1 MRFLLLI
8 IICPLVLAACGGD
21 RAGDQ
26 QESASFPTQAIRIV
40 VPFSPGGGSDT
51 FARAIQ
57 ATIDENDLLPHG
69 FVIEN
74 QPGTGGTTGS
84 RKVKDSEPDG
94 YRILFLHDAIVTAK
108 YANKASYGPE
118 AFAPIAATGELGAV
132 IAVGPDSEFE
142 TLTDLMAS
150 AAEQPESISFAANL
164 GAPSHFWAR
173 LLEDAS
179 PERAAKFRF
188 VQSGGGAL
196 RFGDLK
202 GGHIAAS
209 AFSVAEYLQF
219 RSEGLRALAFLGEQ
233 RDPALAEV
241 PTAKEQGFDVVAGN
255 LQSWWAPLG
264 TPPERIA
271 VIETALQNAM
281 QVESLRERMAAQQIA
296 PTFHDSESLKTE
308 IARREAIAR
317 QVEVR
322 NLPRQPNIPKWTL
335 IAAAVLATLSIAARI
350 RSRRKGSEPAPA
362 EKSKSRRL
370 ADLPWQAFTLL
381 GMVAVII
388 ALWQLGSYGFRAMAV
403 LVVMATGFQLR
414 EKVSGLDLLILLI
427 GGCALAFGCHWL
439 FGEILQVDLTP

>member
-1 MRFLLLI
+1 VRS
-8 IICPLVLAACGGD
+8 LALTLCLFSVVACDERSSD
-21 RAGDQ
+21 RDGPA
-26 QESASFPTQAIRIV
+26 EFPTEAIRVV

-57 ATIDENDLLPHG
+57 AAISEKDLLPHG
-69 FVIEN
+69 FVIDN

-108 YANKASYGPE
+108 YAKQANYGPE

-132 IAVGPDSEFE
+132 IAVGPDSEFK
-142 TLTDLMAS
+142 TLGDLMAA

-179 PERAAKFRF
+179 PQRAAKFRF

-202 GGHIAAS
+202 GGHIAVS

-233 RDPALAEV
+233 RDPSLTEV
-241 PTAKEQGFDVVAGN
+241 PTAIEQGFDVVAGN

-264 TPPERIA
+264 TPPQRIA
-271 VIETALQNAM
+271 VIESALQQAM
-281 QVESLRERMAAQQIA
+281 QAESLRERMAALQIA
-296 PTFHDSESLKTE
+296 PTFHDSKSLKTE
-308 IARREAIAR
+308 IVRRETIAR

-322 NLPRQPNIPKWTL
+322 NLPSQPNIPKWTL
-335 IAAAVLATLSIAARI
+335 IVVVVLTVWSVLGRI
-350 RSRRKGSEPAPA
+350 RDRRKTGKTAQTLA
-362 EKSKSRRL
+362 SKPRQL
-370 ADLPWQAFTLL
+370 ADFPWQAFALL
-381 GMVAVII
+381 SMVAVII

-427 GGCALAFGCHWL
+427 GGCALAFGSHWL
-439 FGEILQVDLTP
+439 FGEILKVDLNR